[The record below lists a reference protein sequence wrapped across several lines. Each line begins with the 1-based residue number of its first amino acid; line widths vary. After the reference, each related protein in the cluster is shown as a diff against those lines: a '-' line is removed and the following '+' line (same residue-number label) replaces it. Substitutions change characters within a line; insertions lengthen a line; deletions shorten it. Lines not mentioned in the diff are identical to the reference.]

1 MMLDAVQ
8 LLQNELR
15 YQFSRVLPMLY
26 QFAKDVLL
34 MIKFTAR
41 FFFHIYDSKFRGNDI
56 SVPWRFPN
64 RLFCEANLQV
74 PITFSAVKCFA

>member
-8 LLQNELR
+8 LLQNELQ
-15 YQFSRVLPMLY
+15 YQFSRVLPMHY

-41 FFFHIYDSKFRGNDI
+41 FFFHIYDSKFRGNDYFG
-56 SVPWRFPN
+56 SV
-64 RLFCEANLQV
+64 EV
-74 PITFSAVKCFA
+74 PQSPIL

>member
-8 LLQNELR
+8 LLQNELQ
-15 YQFSRVLPMLY
+15 YQFSRVLPMHY

-41 FFFHIYDSKFRGNDI
+41 FFSIFKIQNFAATII